1 MLNYQELYDNEQLL
15 ISENKLLEVFY
26 FIFFKFHNYFTHF
39 LKIGTH

>member
-26 FIFFKFHNYFTHF
+26 FIFFFLNFIIILLTF
-39 LKIGTH
+39 LK